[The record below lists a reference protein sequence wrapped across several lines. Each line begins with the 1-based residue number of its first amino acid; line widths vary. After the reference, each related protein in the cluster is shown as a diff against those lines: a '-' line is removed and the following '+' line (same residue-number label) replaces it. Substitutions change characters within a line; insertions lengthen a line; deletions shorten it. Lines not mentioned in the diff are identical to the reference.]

1 MKKNKSFSIFIPI
14 KKVSRR
20 VVEKNTKKINKFK
33 LGLTEIK
40 IKQLEKFRYQI
51 KKDNVL
57 KNFFFEYVI
66 SSDDLKIKKFLKN
79 YPWIKFNNRPKKLA
93 KDDCLEDLIK
103 HVPKI
108 CKGELIL
115 WTHVTSPLFNHLSYI
130 KFIKKFLENKKN
142 FDSAFTA
149 SPISSFIYNKSKKK
163 WLSHNRATNK
173 WPRTQDL
180 DKIYSVNN
188 AAFVSKRETYTKL
201 KDRIGNKPFPFESYE
216 NLNEIFDIDN
226 KKDFNDFQKK
236 FTNRI

>member
-1 MKKNKSFSIFIPI
+1 MISFFIPI

-20 VVEKNTKKINKFK
+20 VAAKNTKKVYRFK

-40 IKQLEKFRYQI
+40 INQLKKFRYKI

-66 SSDDLKIKKFLKN
+66 SSDDLKIKNFLKN
-79 YPWIKFNNRPKKLA
+79 YPWIKFDNRPKKLA
-93 KDDCLEDLIK
+93 RDDCLEDLIK

-115 WTHVTSPLFNHLSYI
+115 WTHVTSPLFNHSSYI

-149 SPISSFIYNKSKKK
+149 SAISSFIYNKSKKK
-163 WLSHNRATNK
+163 WLSHNKFINK

-180 DKIYSVNN
+180 DKIYSLNN
-188 AAFVSKRETYTKL
+188 AAFISKREIYTKL
-201 KDRIGNKPFPFESYE
+201 KDRIGNKPLPIESYE
-216 NLNEIFDIDN
+216 NPDEIFDIDN
-226 KKDFNDFQKK
+226 KKDFNNFKKK
-236 FTNRI
+236 FINRI